1 MNPLSGNKI
10 FYWSLFLIAVAMVK
24 SQTSLASP
32 GSGDSLMIG
41 NITIPA
47 ISSFE
52 APNDSISCVL
62 PFSRAGNLIL
72 IRAKAD
78 STEGNFILDT
88 GSPTLVLNLTYFR
101 HYTTTVRTDAEEG
114 GMNGT
119 GAPVQ
124 ETTVKEFTI
133 GPIVYRRTVANL
145 VNLGHIE
152 NSKGVKVFGL
162 LGMKL
167 FRQFEMII
175 DYDRNLI
182 YLHKIAKK
190 EEKTYMHEML
200 QDSTSYKTYAVDL
213 YNDKILAR
221 TELAGR
227 KLRLMIDFAA
237 ETNVLDSRLPDIIF
251 QNIAI
256 SRRVILNGIGGQKV
270 EALYGDLSNMK
281 LGDDPIRTLPV
292 LVTNLSNTCLSY
304 EFCIDGILGFDFLS
318 LHKIGFNFVNR
329 KMYIWK

>member
-1 MNPLSGNKI
+1 MNPFSGNKI

-32 GSGDSLMIG
+32 GPGDPLMIG

-119 GAPVQ
+119 GGPVQ
-124 ETTVKEFTI
+124 ET
-133 GPIVYRRTVANL
+133 
-145 VNLGHIE
+145 
-152 NSKGVKVFGL
+152 
-162 LGMKL
+162 
-167 FRQFEMII
+167 
-175 DYDRNLI
+175 
-182 YLHKIAKK
+182 
-190 EEKTYMHEML
+190 
-200 QDSTSYKTYAVDL
+200 
-213 YNDKILAR
+213 
-221 TELAGR
+221 
-227 KLRLMIDFAA
+227 
-237 ETNVLDSRLPDIIF
+237 
-251 QNIAI
+251 
-256 SRRVILNGIGGQKV
+256 
-270 EALYGDLSNMK
+270 
-281 LGDDPIRTLPV
+281 
-292 LVTNLSNTCLSY
+292 
-304 EFCIDGILGFDFLS
+304 
-318 LHKIGFNFVNR
+318 
-329 KMYIWK
+329 